1 MTIRQKV
8 ALTLDENSHTSL
20 GKVVDT
26 LIIFTIILSVITMIL
41 ESSPNLK
48 LQYHQ
53 IFIAV
58 EFYSIIVFSIE
69 YLLRI
74 WSAPDKPE
82 NLALGATRS
91 RINYL
96 RSPMAIIDLLAILP
110 FILSFFA
117 IDLRFLRLIR
127 LIRIFK
133 LTRYSMAMSTLL
145 KVIRREQEAF
155 FSVIF
160 ILMIVLVISSSFM
173 YLLEHRLQPEVF
185 GSIPKAM
192 WWSIVTLATVGYGD
206 AVPITTLGKIFGGV
220 IMILG
225 IGIVA
230 LPAGILASAFSEQL
244 HKNKSNFRL
253 AVKNA
258 LQDGII
264 TSEEY
269 VHLRKLQEEYD
280 LSSEDAE
287 EIMKSQ
293 LKQVKIIKREHICPH
308 CGESFNE

>member
-8 ALTLDENSHTSL
+8 ALALDENSRSL
-20 GKVVDT
+20 SGKVVD
-26 LIIFTIILSVITMIL
+26 IIIISTIVLSVVTMIL

-48 LQYHQ
+48 AQYHK

-58 EFYSIIVFSIE
+58 EFYSVIIFSIE

-74 WSAPDKPE
+74 WSAPDRAE
-82 NLALGATRS
+82 NLALSAVKS
-91 RINYL
+91 RFNYL
-96 RSPMAIIDLLAILP
+96 SSPMAIIDLLAILP

-117 IDLRFLRLIR
+117 IDLRFLRVIR

-133 LTRYSMAMSTLL
+133 LTRYSTAMTTLL
-145 KVIRREQEAF
+145 KVIRREREAF

-160 ILMIVLVISSSFM
+160 VLMIILLISSSFM
-173 YLLEHRLQPEVF
+173 YLLEHRIQPEVF

-206 AVPITTLGKIFGGV
+206 AVPITALGKIFGGI
-220 IMILG
+220 IMVLG

-244 HKNKSNFRL
+244 HKNKSNYRS

-264 TSEEY
+264 SPEEY

-287 EIMKSQ
+287 EIIKSQ
-293 LKQVKIIKREHICPH
+293 LKQANIIKREHNCPH
-308 CGESFNE
+308 CGKSFSD